1 MAFYAL
7 HTFGR
12 QDEWMAGLKDEQF
25 DAREYLLKSL
35 NYNKEYR
42 KLKTCKNQNKYV
54 IQKDCD
60 LINNVDLYIL
70 NPSEKITSIEILI
83 GGQRI
88 DKITGDIETIMNTN
102 AAIFGSN
109 RRVKHTDSYMIIPL
123 HMAPL
128 HDMNLVSPSYQ
139 YHELVI
145 LIEGAVEVDFYAEC
159 YYIFNYQKTLQAVQE
174 GVTYQNQFADQNV
187 LKKGVN
193 TFKLN
198 FNHPMHCIYF
208 WGFDK
213 SKIKRVTLALNDY
226 SYYKWP
232 QEGDTAATV
241 YYDGGIEPLEYY
253 KDSKNIKADPV
264 FILFSDMKFDKKPK
278 ATINFSKLD
287 YPILTIETHDNFEG
301 EAPFYLN
308 GINIQGYRSS
318 CGMFG
323 LVFSK

>member
-7 HTFGR
+7 QTFGR

-25 DAREYLLKSL
+25 DTREYLLKSL
-35 NYNKEYR
+35 HYTKEYR
-42 KLKTCKNQNKYV
+42 KLNM
-54 IQKDCD
+54 QKLKQVCD
-60 LINNVDLYIL
+60 FINNVDLYVP
-70 NPSEKITSIEILI
+70 NPPEKIASIEILI

-88 DKITGDIETIMNTN
+88 DKITGDIETMMNTN

-109 RRVKHTDSYMIIPL
+109 RRVKHTESHTIIPL
-123 HMAPL
+123 HMAPF
-128 HDMNLVSPSYQ
+128 HDMNLVSPWYE
-139 YHELVI
+139 YHDLVI
-145 LIEGAVEVDFYAEC
+145 LINNGAVAEVDFYAEC
-159 YYIFNYQKTLQAVQE
+159 YYVSNHQKTLQTQE
-174 GVTYQNQFADQNV
+174 GVTYQNQFHYADSS

-213 SKIKRVTLALNDY
+213 SKIKRIVLTLNDY
-226 SYYKWP
+226 SYYKLP
-232 QEGDTAATV
+232 QSDGNTAATV

-253 KDSKNIKADPV
+253 KESRNIKADPV
-264 FILFSDMKFDKKPK
+264 FIFFSDMKFNKKPK

-301 EAPFYLN
+301 EQPFYLN
-308 GINIQGYRSS
+308 GINIQGYKSS

>member
-1 MAFYAL
+1 MAYYAL
-7 HTFGR
+7 RALYGR
-12 QDEWMAGLKDEQF
+12 QDEWMAGLKDEHFNAQTYF
-25 DAREYLLKSL
+25 LK
-35 NYNKEYR
+35 NKAYQREYR
-42 KLKTCKNQNKYV
+42 KLETCKNQNKYI
-54 IQKDCD
+54 IQKNCD
-60 LINNVDLYIL
+60 LINNVDLYVA
-70 NPSEKITSIEILI
+70 SEKITSIEILI

-109 RRVKHTDSYMIIPL
+109 RRVKHTDSHMIIPL
-123 HMAPL
+123 HMAPF

-145 LIEGAVEVDFYAEC
+145 IIEGAAEVDFYAEC
-159 YYIFNYQKTLQAVQE
+159 YYVHLFDQKIAQE
-174 GVTYQNQFADQNV
+174 GVTYQNQSHYADQNV
-187 LKKGVN
+187 LKNGVN

-213 SKIKRVTLALNDY
+213 SKIKRVVLTLNDY
-226 SYYKWP
+226 SYYKP
-232 QEGDTAATV
+232 SQEGNTALTV
-241 YYDGGIEPLEYY
+241 YYNGDVELLEYY
-253 KDSKNIKADPV
+253 KESKNIKADPV
-264 FILFSDMKFDKKPK
+264 FIFFSDMKFDKKPK

-287 YPILTIETHDNFEG
+287 YPILTIETRDDFQG
-301 EAPFYLN
+301 EQPFYLN
-308 GINIQGYRSS
+308 GINIQGYKSS